1 MANKVMSMLQALANK
16 LGVAVTHL
24 WGAICHQQV
33 VEGVTAFILCGI
45 FVLLAIVLLVIIK
58 MNDLAEVPFMMSVCG
73 IIVLTIAFII
83 ALCFGVLHVMSPEYY
98 AYKEIVSD
106 ITNN

>member
-1 MANKVMSMLQALANK
+1 MLQALANK

-33 VEGVTAFILCGI
+33 VEGVVAFILCGI
-45 FVLLAIVLLVIIK
+45 FISLALVLLVIIK
-58 MNDLAEVPFMMSVCG
+58 RNNLDETPFILSVCG
-73 IIVLTIAFII
+73 IIIFIIAFIF